1 MLDRLRPDGARAA
14 DDEEEDEHVHDHGVV
29 PESERP
35 QFVLEN
41 EIDIA
46 NDDKR
51 EVEHQEQASSSAFD
65 NAQQTEEGRGKG
77 WKEAA

>member
-1 MLDRLRPDGARAA
+1 MLDRLRPEGVQ
-14 DDEEEDEHVHDHGVV
+14 DDEDDIEHDHAV

-41 EIDIA
+41 EIDE
-46 NDDKR
+46 KKEKT
-51 EVEHQEQASSSAFD
+51 EVVHQETASGSAFD
-65 NAQQTEEGRGKG
+65 NAQVTEEGRGKG